1 MDGIGI
7 GILKTRAVSFQLE
20 TSTGPQVEI
29 LVHRGCLRTHCCDL
43 DHVPHHADTIRVK
56 STNLH
61 DKLSLYYR

>member
-1 MDGIGI
+1 MVFFAD
-7 GILKTRAVSFQLE
+7 VE